1 MSGGNFMRDKIIYFL
16 IFLLSA
22 WCFWLPY
29 LNTDVNKQLVMINT
43 YISLTIPK
51 DSKVIPRYYGRTS
64 FFQTKFVNK
73 SFNKEKYIH
82 SLKYSGWEITSTN
95 SINHYEFKKD
105 NIKYILD
112 LYDNHIWG
120 EYMSYE
126 D

>member
-22 WCFWLPY
+22 WCFWLPN
-29 LNTDVNKQLVMINT
+29 LNTDVNKQLIMVNT

-51 DSKVIPRYYGRTS
+51 DSKVIPRHYGRTS
-64 FFQTKFVNK
+64 FFQTKFVNE

-120 EYMSYE
+120 EYMSYA